1 MGINARAPRDADE
14 DARDDEDKDEDED
27 CAGAWMRWCVSLNR
41 A

>member
-1 MGINARAPRDADE
+1 MGINARAP
-14 DARDDEDKDEDED
+14 RDDEDKDEDED